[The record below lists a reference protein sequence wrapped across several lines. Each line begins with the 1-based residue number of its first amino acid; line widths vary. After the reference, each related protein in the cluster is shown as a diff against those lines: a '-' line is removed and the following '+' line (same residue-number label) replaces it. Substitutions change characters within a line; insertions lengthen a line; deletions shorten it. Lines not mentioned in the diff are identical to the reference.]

1 MKVIASKNDPPLGAV
16 LTCSRAGVT
25 VEWGK
30 ETCLALTDSFSIT
43 SSHCISRH
51 VARVNPS
58 LDLYPSHI
66 LHRTE
71 VDHWLSTASGPL
83 SCGGDIV
90 STLEQLN
97 KALAPSPVLVGQKI
111 TVADLEVF
119 AALYRNGS
127 WQGLVKSGG
136 APSHTLRWYNYIQSQ
151 VNDILA
157 ALPSDVQKALTSTQ
171 AMSSPEKV
179 GGTTKKPEEG
189 GKFVELP
196 GAKMGEVVVRFPP
209 EASGYLHIGHAKA
222 ALLNQYYQLAFK
234 GKLIMRFDDTNPAKE
249 DAEFERVILED
260 LELLQIK
267 PDLFTH
273 TSDHFDRLL
282 QLCEQLL
289 DRSLAYCDDTDA
301 ETMKKER
308 EERKESR
315 NRNNSVEKNR
325 AMWEEMKKGTDKG
338 LAFCVRAKIDM
349 NSDNGCMRDPTIYR
363 CKNEPHVRT
372 GTKYRV
378 YPTYDF
384 ACPVVDSVEGVTHA
398 LRTTEYHDR
407 DDQYFWFI
415 DKLGLRPL
423 HIYEYSRLNMNNTV
437 LSKRKLTWF
446 VSEGLV
452 DGWDDPRFPTV
463 RGVLRRG
470 LTVEGLK
477 DFIIAQGSSRSV
489 VNMEWDKIWSFN
501 KKVIDRTTPRH
512 TALQGDLVPVLVSGV
527 TEQATT
533 AQRHPKDPA
542 LGTKTVWVGPR
553 VLVEACDAEQLQEGQ
568 NATFI
573 NWGNIRIKKL
583 QRQDGRVVAVEAE
596 ANTSDTD
603 YKKTLKVTWL
613 ADSPQSPTTPLVC
626 VYFDHL
632 INKSVLAKDEDFK
645 SFIGHET
652 RAELS
657 MVGDP
662 ELRHA
667 KVGDIV
673 QLQRKGFFRVD
684 EAYAPVSL
692 SSCRER
698 PVVLFSIPDGHSK
711 DAPTAAS
718 IKKLAGMSAKERHQ
732 SGQGKK
738 AEKSPQEEVRP
749 MVGAGAGNGQALLDA
764 IKVQG
769 DKIRQLKASKAD
781 KNVVMAEVDGL
792 KKLKKDFQD
801 TTGLEWKPDI
811 VLPATATAA
820 ATTQPKAS
828 KSPVDIHREIKAQ
841 GDKVRDLKAA
851 KAEKDVVKG
860 EVDTLLALKKAFKA
874 ATGQDW
880 KPDLDVSQ
888 LSGSSP
894 ASSPAASSP
903 SSSGKGSNTA
913 LDLHQQIKAQGDIV
927 RALKAEKADKD
938 KVKQAVDGLLAL
950 KGQFKTA
957 TGIDWKPDIDVSQ
970 FSGQASP
977 ATSASPATP
986 ASPASGKGSSTALD
1000 LHQQIK
1006 AQGDVVRAL
1015 KAEKADKDKVKQA
1028 VDGLLALK
1036 GQFKTTTGIDW
1047 KPDIDVSQFSGQA
1060 SPATSASPATP
1071 ASPASGKGSSTALDL
1086 HQQIKAQGDV
1096 VRALKA
1102 EKADKDKVKQ
1112 AVDALLSLKGQ
1123 FKSATSIDWKPDI
1136 DVSQFSEAASNG
1148 SGGNMP
1154 ASAAAK
1160 ASPAKPAPT
1169 RASPAKAIP
1178 ARASPAKTTPARASP
1193 AKTTPAKTAKVEEGG
1208 AKKQTRLGLEA
1219 RKEENL
1225 ADWYSQVI
1233 TKAEMIEYYNVS
1245 GCYILRPWAFSIWD
1259 SIRTFLDGKIKELG
1273 VENTYFPLFVSREAL
1288 EREKTHIS
1296 DFSPEVAWVTRSGSS
1311 EMAEPVAIRPTSETV
1326 MYPAVAKWVQ
1336 SHRDLPMRLNQW
1348 NNVVRWEFKQPTPF
1362 LRTREFL
1369 WQEGHTAF
1377 ATQAEAVEEV
1387 HQVLDLYAQVYED
1400 LLAVPVVRGRKTEK
1414 EKFAGADF
1422 TTTTEA
1428 FISAS
1433 GRGIQG
1439 ATSHHLGQNFSKM
1452 FEIVFEDPETKEKQ
1466 FVFQNS
1472 WGLTT
1477 RTVGVMVMV
1486 HGDNKGLVLPPRV
1499 ASVQAI
1505 IMPVGITAKT
1515 TEAEKTAL
1523 YQACQDLEG
1532 DLQTGGVR
1540 ARRDLRDNVTPAWK
1554 FNHWELKGVPLR
1566 LELGPREVA
1575 AGQVFVVR
1583 RDTGEKLPV
1592 PRASV
1597 AAAISAIL
1605 ENVHKDMF
1613 DRAHK
1618 DMKEHT
1624 AKVHS
1629 WPEFTSSL
1637 DGGNVL
1643 LAPFCG
1649 REECEDVIKKESA
1662 REEAAEPGA
1671 PAMGAKSLCIPFD
1684 QPGSVDNLACIHP
1697 ACKTKPQFYTLFGRS
1712 Y

>member
-90 STLEQLN
+90 ATLEQLN

-127 WQGLVKSGG
+127 WQALVKSGG
-136 APSHTLRWYNYIQSQ
+136 APTHTLRWYNYIQTQ

-157 ALPSDVQKALTSTQ
+157 VLPSDVQKALTSSQ
-171 AMSSPEKV
+171 AVSSPEKV
-179 GGTTKKPEEG
+179 GGTAKKPEEG

-267 PDLFTH
+267 PDVFTH

-289 DRSLAYCDDTDA
+289 DRGLAYCDDTDA

-325 AMWEEMKKGTDKG
+325 AMWEEMKKGTEKG
-338 LAFCVRAKIDM
+338 LACCVRAKIDM

-501 KKVIDRTTPRH
+501 KKVIDRTAPRH
-512 TALQGDLVPVLVSGV
+512 TALQGDLVPVLVSGA

-553 VLVEACDAEQLQEGQ
+553 VLVEAADAEQLQEGQ

-596 ANTSDTD
+596 ANTADTD

-613 ADSPQSPTTPLVC
+613 ADSPQSPATPLVC

-749 MVGAGAGNGQALLDA
+749 VVGAGAGNGQALLDA

-769 DKIRQLKASKAD
+769 DKIRQIKASKAD
-781 KNVVMAEVDGL
+781 KNVVMAEVDVL

-801 TTGLEWKPDI
+801 ATGLEWKPDI
-811 VLPATATAA
+811 VLPAAAPAA
-820 ATTQPKAS
+820 AVPAEAS

-841 GDKVRDLKAA
+841 GDKVRELKAA

-880 KPDLDVSQ
+880 KPDVDVSQ
-888 LSGSSP
+888 LRKGSS
-894 ASSPAASSP
+894 
-903 SSSGKGSNTA
+903 TA
-913 LDLHQQIKAQGDIV
+913 LDLHQQIKAQGDTV

-938 KVKQAVDGLLAL
+938 KIKQAVDALLAL
-950 KGQFKTA
+950 KGQFKAA
-957 TGIDWKPDIDVSQ
+957 TGIDWKPDIDMSQ

-986 ASPASGKGSSTALD
+986 ASPASGKGSNAALD

-1015 KAEKADKDKVKQA
+1015 KSEKADKDKIKQA
-1028 VDGLLALK
+1028 VDALLALK
-1036 GQFKTTTGIDW
+1036 GQFK
-1047 KPDIDVSQFSGQA
+1047 A
-1060 SPATSASPATP
+1060 
-1071 ASPASGKGSSTALDL
+1071 
-1086 HQQIKAQGDV
+1086 
-1096 VRALKA
+1096 
-1102 EKADKDKVKQ
+1102 
-1112 AVDALLSLKGQ
+1112 
-1123 FKSATSIDWKPDI
+1123 ATSIDWKPDI

-1148 SGGNMP
+1148 SGGNVP
-1154 ASAAAK
+1154 VTAAAK
-1160 ASPAKPAPT
+1160 ASPAKPA
-1169 RASPAKAIP
+1169 S
-1178 ARASPAKTTPARASP
+1178 ARASPAKTSAAKTSP
-1193 AKTTPAKTAKVEEGG
+1193 AKTTPTKTTPAKAAKAEEGG
-1208 AKKQTRLGLEA
+1208 SKKQTRLGLEA

-1377 ATQAEAVEEV
+1377 ATQAEAVQEV
-1387 HQVLDLYAQVYED
+1387 HQVLELYAQVYEE

-1452 FEIVFEDPETKEKQ
+1452 FEIVFEDPETKEKRY
-1466 FVFQNS
+1466 VFQNS

-1499 ASVQAI
+1499 ASVQAV

-1515 TEAEKTAL
+1515 TEAEKAAL

-1532 DLQTGGVR
+1532 ELQAGGVR

-1583 RDTGEKLPV
+1583 RDTGEKLAV
-1592 PRASV
+1592 PRAGV

-1605 ENVHKDMF
+1605 EDVHRDMF
-1613 DRAHK
+1613 GRAHK
-1618 DMKEHT
+1618 DLKEHM

-1629 WPEFTSSL
+1629 WAEFTSSL
-1637 DGGNVL
+1637 DGGNML

-1649 REECEDVIKKESA
+1649 QEECEDVIKKESA
-1662 REEAAEPGA
+1662 REEAVEPGA

-1684 QPGSVDNLACIHP
+1684 QPGPVDSLACIHP